1 MAEEPVWPPGRD
13 HAKNHADDKRENLC
27 RENKQQRR
35 RKTLGDQACHR
46 RVEEEAVAEI
56 QPDNIAKIESKLH
69 QKGLVEAVISPDLC
83 HHLFGGAAHVTGNGV
98 GDITRRDM
106 DQREIENNDG
116 QQQRHRVG
124 CPYGHLLEK
133 CHRCICSRKNCSGCP
148 RAAGTARRRIMKA
161 ISNRPCQAATPSP
174 RFRPAGCRP
183 CPRRWCDREARRCD
197 RPAHPRQ

>member
-1 MAEEPVWPPGRD
+1 MRHTHILAPKRCIDQRDIDHAGDREQWQHQRETDQQHDPGPENRRRIAEQCQQRDEMAEEPVWPPGRD

-116 QQQRHRVG
+116 QQ
-124 CPYGHLLEK
+124 
-133 CHRCICSRKNCSGCP
+133 
-148 RAAGTARRRIMKA
+148 
-161 ISNRPCQAATPSP
+161 
-174 RFRPAGCRP
+174 
-183 CPRRWCDREARRCD
+183 
-197 RPAHPRQ
+197 